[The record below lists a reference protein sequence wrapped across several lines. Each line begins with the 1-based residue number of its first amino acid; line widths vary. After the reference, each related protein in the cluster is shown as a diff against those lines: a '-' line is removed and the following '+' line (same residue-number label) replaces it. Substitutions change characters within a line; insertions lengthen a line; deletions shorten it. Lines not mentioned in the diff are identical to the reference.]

1 MDLTEL
7 PQKIAAQRALVPS
20 MYGGVDFDA
29 LPERFTQDRAD
40 ASSLPRELAA
50 RRAALLADGERVAL
64 LRAYTMLGDSVA
76 DAYAALL
83 PRYGAKRL
91 IDMLQEACTHGP
103 RAVAGAPDEL
113 HAFIAAMERLP
124 AWLDRALIEEGA
136 RRQRNEYAHL
146 APFAV
151 RGAFFATFMNKYSA
165 LPMARTGTLSN
176 TTAARRVKETAT
188 FFLTSVLPGALE
200 RHGDGFRAAAMV
212 RLMHSMVRYYLLTR
226 DGAWDVSTY
235 GIPIPQVDQMP
246 AGLIGA
252 FLLSRGVLRSGREHF
267 TREERALVELARY
280 RCYLLGLP
288 EELLA
293 DTPRGIVDLW
303 LTRAATLRAGYD
315 DATCGALIRAT
326 LAADLWSDPTPTGRL
341 LARMEHGFAKL
352 FFLTSFANNDRA
364 AAARLGIDVA
374 YADYAWASIT
384 LLWIV
389 SHMAA
394 YRAAARIPGLR
405 ELADR
410 RLIAKLRKQLEHYG
424 HAQYAVSGETR
435 APQRAAAATL

>member
-7 PQKIAAQRALVPS
+7 QQTIAAQGALVPS
-20 MYGGVDFDA
+20 MYGRVDFSV
-29 LPERFTQDRAD
+29 LPERFTQDVAD
-40 ASSLPRELAA
+40 ASSLPRELSA
-50 RRAALLADGERVAL
+50 RRPALLADAERVGL

-83 PRYGAKRL
+83 PTYGAKRL
-91 IDMLQEACTHGP
+91 IDMLQAACKQGP
-103 RAVAGAPDEL
+103 QAVPGAPAEL
-113 HAFIAAMERLP
+113 YAFIAALERMP
-124 AWLDRALIEEGA
+124 SWLDRELIEAGA
-136 RRQRNEYAHL
+136 RSQRNEYAHV

-165 LPMARTGTLSN
+165 LPMARTGTLSSA
-176 TTAARRVKETAT
+176 TAARRVKETAT

-200 RHGDGFRAAAMV
+200 RHGEGFRAAAMV
-212 RLMHSMVRYYLLTR
+212 RLMHSMVRFYLLTR
-226 DGAWDVSTY
+226 DSAWDVGTY

-246 AGLIGA
+246 AGLINV

-293 DTPRGIVDLW
+293 DTPRAIVDLW

-326 LAADLWSDPTPTGRL
+326 LAADLWSDTAAAGRV
-341 LARMEHGFAKL
+341 LARMEHSFAKL
-352 FFLTSFANNDRA
+352 FFLTNFANNDRA
-364 AAARLGIDVA
+364 AAAKLGIDVA
-374 YADYAWASIT
+374 PTDYAWALVT

-389 SHMAA
+389 THMGA
-394 YRAAARIPGLR
+394 YRAAGRIPVLR

-410 RLIAKLRKQLEHYG
+410 RLIAKLRKLLAQYG
-424 HAQYAVSGETR
+424 HAEFAVTTDKC
-435 APQRAAAATL
+435 APLHAAHAAL